1 MSGSDRS
8 MRPGG
13 VVDIRSSIPRGSAT
27 DLMRAIGLGVAD
39 VVFPPR
45 CAGCRRRGYWICPD
59 CHLGI
64 ARFEAPLCDRCGM
77 PFAVGQCRCD
87 EISDAIAMHRSVA
100 AYDGWLR
107 SAIRAFKYGEESARA
122 RHLAAELASI
132 VPSVGPIDGLVP
144 VPLHPARLRQ
154 RGFNQAALLA
164 EKVSRTSGVPV
175 VVALTR
181 TRSTRQQVGLGAT
194 DRATNVRD
202 AFAIVDGS
210 PVFGRR
216 LAVIDD
222 VCTTGATLGA
232 CAEVLRVHGAREVVS
247 FTLAREI

>member
-1 MSGSDRS
+1 MSGSVRS
-8 MRPGG
+8 KPSEG
-13 VVDIRSSIPRGSAT
+13 VVDIRSSIPRGSAAG
-27 DLMRAIGLGVAD
+27 LIRKLGLGVAD
-39 VVFPPR
+39 MLFPPR

-59 CHLGI
+59 CDGALV
-64 ARFEAPLCDRCGM
+64 RFTSPLCDRCGI
-77 PFAVGQCRCD
+77 PFFVGQCRCG
-87 EISDAIAMHRSVA
+87 EMPDAIAMHRSVA

-107 SAIRAFKYGEESARA
+107 SAILAFKYGEESARA